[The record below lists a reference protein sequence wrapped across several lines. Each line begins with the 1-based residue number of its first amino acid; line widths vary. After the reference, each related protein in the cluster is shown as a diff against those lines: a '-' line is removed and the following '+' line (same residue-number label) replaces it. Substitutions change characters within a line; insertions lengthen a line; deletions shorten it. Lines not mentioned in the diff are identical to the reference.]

1 MIEIVYQDSGN
12 EKELKLEEA
21 LDRIDALLNQ
31 MGDKDVSLEETFR
44 LYQEGMRLLKNCS
57 EQIDRVEKQMI
68 QIDEEGQIHEFS

>member
-1 MIEIVYQDSGN
+1 MYIRIRGN

-57 EQIDRVEKQMI
+57 EQIDRVEET
-68 QIDEEGQIHEFS
+68 DDSDR

>member
-1 MIEIVYQDSGN
+1 MEIVYQDSGN
-12 EKELKLEEA
+12 EKELKLEEG

>member
-1 MIEIVYQDSGN
+1 MEIVYQDSGN

-68 QIDEEGQIHEFS
+68 QVDEEGQIHEFS

>member
-1 MIEIVYQDSGN
+1 MEIVYQDSGN
-12 EKELKLEEA
+12 EKELKLEKA

>member
-1 MIEIVYQDSGN
+1 MEIVYQDSGN

-57 EQIDRVEKQMI
+57 EQIDSVEKQMI

>member
-1 MIEIVYQDSGN
+1 MWIEYHDSGN
-12 EKELKLEEA
+12 EKELKLEQA
-21 LDRIDALLNQ
+21 VGRIDALLNH
-31 MGDKDVSLEETFR
+31 MRDKDVSLEETFR

>member
-1 MIEIVYQDSGN
+1 MEIVYQDSGN

-31 MGDKDVSLEETFR
+31 MGDKDVSLEEKFR

>member
-1 MIEIVYQDSGN
+1 MEIVYQDSGN

-68 QIDEEGQIHEFS
+68 QIDEEGQIREFS

>member
-1 MIEIVYQDSGN
+1 MEIVYQDSGN

-68 QIDEEGQIHEFS
+68 QIDEEGRIHEFS

>member
-1 MIEIVYQDSGN
+1 MEIVYQDSGN

-31 MGDKDVSLEETFR
+31 VGDKDVALEETFR

>member
-1 MIEIVYQDSGN
+1 MEIVYQDSGN

-57 EQIDRVEKQMI
+57 EQLDRVEKQMI

>member
-1 MIEIVYQDSGN
+1 MEIVYQDSGN

-21 LDRIDALLNQ
+21 LDRIVALLNQ

>member
-1 MIEIVYQDSGN
+1 MEIVYQDSGN

-44 LYQEGMRLLKNCS
+44 MYQEGMRLLKNCS

>member
-1 MIEIVYQDSGN
+1 METVYQDSGN
-12 EKELKLEEA
+12 AKELKLEEA

>member
-1 MIEIVYQDSGN
+1 MEIVYQDSGN

-31 MGDKDVSLEETFR
+31 MGDKDVSLEEIFR

>member
-1 MIEIVYQDSGN
+1 MEIVYQDSGN

-31 MGDKDVSLEETFR
+31 MGVKDVSLEETFR
-44 LYQEGMRLLKNCS
+44 LYQEGMRLLKNCR

>member
-1 MIEIVYQDSGN
+1 MEIVYQDSGN

-31 MGDKDVSLEETFR
+31 MGDKDASLEETFR

>member
-1 MIEIVYQDSGN
+1 MEIVYQDSGN

-21 LDRIDALLNQ
+21 LDRIDALLHQ
-31 MGDKDVSLEETFR
+31 MGDKGVSLEETFR

>member
-1 MIEIVYQDSGN
+1 MEIVYQDSGN

-44 LYQEGMRLLKNCS
+44 LYQEGMRFLKNCS

>member
-1 MIEIVYQDSGN
+1 MEIVYQDSGN

-31 MGDKDVSLEETFR
+31 IGDKDVSLEETFR

>member
-1 MIEIVYQDSGN
+1 M
-12 EKELKLEEA
+12 
-21 LDRIDALLNQ
+21 
-31 MGDKDVSLEETFR
+31 SLEETFR

>member
-1 MIEIVYQDSGN
+1 MEIVYQDSGN

-68 QIDEEGQIHEFS
+68 QIDEEGQIHKFS

>member
-1 MIEIVYQDSGN
+1 MEIVYQDSGN

-21 LDRIDALLNQ
+21 LDQIDALLNQ

-44 LYQEGMRLLKNCS
+44 LYQEGMRLLKNCN

>member
-1 MIEIVYQDSGN
+1 MEIVYQDSGN

-44 LYQEGMRLLKNCS
+44 LYQEGMGLLKNCS

>member
-1 MIEIVYQDSGN
+1 MEIVYQDSWN

>member
-1 MIEIVYQDSGN
+1 MEIVYQDSGN

-44 LYQEGMRLLKNCS
+44 LYQEAMRLLKNCS

>member
-1 MIEIVYQDSGN
+1 MEIVYQDSGN

-57 EQIDRVEKQMI
+57 EQIDRVERQMM
-68 QIDEEGQIHEFS
+68 QIDGEGQIEEFS

>member
-1 MIEIVYQDSGN
+1 MEIVYQDSGN

-68 QIDEEGQIHEFS
+68 QIDEEGQIHEFL

>member
-1 MIEIVYQDSGN
+1 MEIVYQDSGN

-44 LYQEGMRLLKNCS
+44 LYQEGMRLL
-57 EQIDRVEKQMI
+57 
-68 QIDEEGQIHEFS
+68 

>member
-1 MIEIVYQDSGN
+1 MEIAYQDSGN

>member
-1 MIEIVYQDSGN
+1 MEIVYQDSGN

-57 EQIDRVEKQMI
+57 EQIDRVEKQKI

>member
-1 MIEIVYQDSGN
+1 MEIVYQDSGN

-57 EQIDRVEKQMI
+57 EQIDRVEKQVI

>member
-1 MIEIVYQDSGN
+1 MEIVYQDSGN

-68 QIDEEGQIHEFS
+68 QIDEEGQNHEFS

>member
-1 MIEIVYQDSGN
+1 MEIVYQDSGN

>member
-1 MIEIVYQDSGN
+1 MEIVYQDSGN

-68 QIDEEGQIHEFS
+68 QIDEEGQNHEIS

>member
-1 MIEIVYQDSGN
+1 MEIVYQDSGDK
-12 EKELKLEEA
+12 KEMKLEEA

-44 LYQEGMRLLKNCS
+44 LYQEGMRLLKNCN

>member
-1 MIEIVYQDSGN
+1 MEIVYQDSGN

-44 LYQEGMRLLKNCS
+44 RYQDGMRLLKNCS
-57 EQIDRVEKQMI
+57 EQIERVEKQMI

>member
-1 MIEIVYQDSGN
+1 MEIVYQDSGN

-68 QIDEEGQIHEFS
+68 QTDEEGQIHEFS